1 MPTPFLFLIPFA
13 IFIAHITLKVI
24 LRISPYFEKTKQYET
39 IEGLRGFLAFFVF
52 LHHASIWYFY
62 SHGNAWQTPPSTLFW
77 YLGSGSVI
85 MFFMVTAFLF
95 FAILNNSKDKPID
108 WLKFYISRFLR
119 IAPLYYFLVFCM
131 FFLVIIQTGFNLIQ
145 PLPDLIEDII
155 HWLMLSLL
163 TLQNINGIDTELI
176 LSTVLWTLPYE
187 WMFYFLLPL
196 FALGLFQKKPPKYVW
211 VFILVGLALLIKNM
225 NLVVFFAFFCGAIS
239 VWISK
244 KDHLIRFSQTKVSSL
259 VVLLLMSALIFF
271 EVKPFSVFSICILFI
286 CFVLIAS
293 GTDLFGLLKLPT
305 AKMLGNISFGIYL
318 SHMMVLYIF
327 FKLIIGVQ
335 VISQF
340 SALEYCLLL
349 LFLVPILTSICYL
362 TYRLIELPF
371 MSKSHAWTTLIRNKL
386 KFSSKTSY

>member
-1 MPTPFLFLIPFA
+1 VA
-13 IFIAHITLKVI
+13 FITIKVI
-24 LRISPYFEKTKQYET
+24 LVLFPFVEKSKQYET

-52 LHHASIWYFY
+52 LHHSSIWYFY
-62 SHGNAWQTPPSTLFW
+62 SQGNAWQTPPSTIFA
-77 YLGSGSVI
+77 YMGSGSVV

-95 FAILNNSKDKPID
+95 FSILMNSKDKPID
-108 WLKFYISRFLR
+108 WLKFYVSRFLR

-286 CFVLIAS
+286 CFFLIAS

-327 FKLIIGVQ
+327 FKLIIGIE
-335 VISQF
+335 VISLLN
-340 SALEYCLLL
+340 ATEYCALVLA
-349 LFLVPILTSICYL
+349 LVPLLICVCYL
-362 TYRLIELPF
+362 IHRWIELPF
-371 MSKSHAWTTLIRNKL
+371 MSKSVSFTSFIRKRLLIRR
-386 KFSSKTSY
+386 